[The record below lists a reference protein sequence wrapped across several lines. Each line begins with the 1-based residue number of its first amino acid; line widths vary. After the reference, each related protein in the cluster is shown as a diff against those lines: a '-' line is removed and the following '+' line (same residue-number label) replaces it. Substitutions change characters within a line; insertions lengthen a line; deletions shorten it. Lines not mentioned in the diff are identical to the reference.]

1 VSADVEFAWSPEQ
14 LALRDQMCRIGA
26 DINRHDELDRDSAGE
41 AFRAGWDRLSR
52 QGVMGLPVPPS
63 EGGLGH
69 DPVTCALALEGLGR
83 GCSDLGLLV
92 SLGAHLWA
100 VELPLL
106 RFGTAEQRERY
117 LPGLA
122 AGTLIGAHAITES
135 GSGSDAMAM
144 ETLAEPKDGAYVLS
158 GHKRFVTNGPV
169 ADVFIIYATINPRLG
184 FTGVTAFLVD
194 KDARGLHIEPE
205 VDKIGLRSSPW
216 ARLTLDRC
224 VVERSCLL
232 GAEKQGSRIFATVMS
247 WERALLPV
255 PLLGAMARSID
266 ECIAHARSRRQF
278 GARIAS
284 FQAVANRIVDMTI
297 RLELARLAAYRAA
310 WELGADASSSFSEI
324 AKLQV
329 TESAVSVFQDAML
342 IFGGAGYATSAGIDR
357 ALRDALGT
365 TLSSGTSDLQ
375 RVVIAGK
382 LGLR

>member
-1 VSADVEFAWSPEQ
+1 VEFGWTPEQ
-14 LALRDQMCRIGA
+14 VVLRDRMCQIGTEV
-26 DINRHDELDRDSAGE
+26 DRPDELNGATSE
-41 AFRAGWDRLSR
+41 AFRSGWDRLAR
-52 QGVMGLPVPPS
+52 HGVMGLPIPAF

-69 DPVTCALALEGLGR
+69 DPVTCAAALEGLGR
-83 GCSDLGLLV
+83 GCSDLGLLM

-106 RFGTAEQRERY
+106 RFGTDEQRERY

-122 AGTLIGAHAITES
+122 AGTLIGAHAISEP

-158 GHKRFVTNGPV
+158 GHKRFVTNAPV
-169 ADVFIIYATINPRLG
+169 ADVFIVYATINPRLG

-194 KDARGLHIEPE
+194 KDTPGLRIEPE
-205 VDKIGLRSSPW
+205 VDKSGLRTSPW
-216 ARLTLDRC
+216 ARVTLDRC
-224 VVERSCLL
+224 VVDRSCVL
-232 GAEKQGSRIFATVMS
+232 GAEKQGSRIFGTVMA
-247 WERALLPV
+247 WERALLPA

-266 ECIAHARSRRQF
+266 ECVTHAKSRRQF

-284 FQAVANRIVDMTI
+284 FQSVANRIVDMTT

-310 WELGADASSSFSEI
+310 WELGAGTSSIFSEI

-329 TESAVSVFQDAML
+329 TESAVSVFQDAMVL
-342 IFGGAGYATSAGIDR
+342 FGAAGYATSAGIDR

>member
-1 VSADVEFAWSPEQ
+1 MEFAWSPEQ
-14 LALRDQMCRIGA
+14 LALRERMRRIGA
-26 DINRHDELDRDSAGE
+26 ELDPHDEPDRDTAAE
-41 AFRAGWDRLSR
+41 AFRAGWERLAR
-52 QGVMGLPVPPS
+52 EGVTGLPAAPS
-63 EGGLGH
+63 EGGAGY
-69 DPVTCALALEGLGR
+69 DPLDCALALEGLGH
-83 GCSDLGLLV
+83 GCRDLGLLV

-106 RFGTAEQRERY
+106 RFGSPQQRERY

-122 AGTLIGAHAITES
+122 AGSLIGAHAITES
-135 GSGSDAMAM
+135 GAGSDSMAL
-144 ETLAEPKDGAYVLS
+144 ETLAEPKDGVYVLS

-169 ADVFIIYATINPRLG
+169 ADVFLVYATINPRLG
-184 FTGVTAFLVD
+184 FTGVTAFLID
-194 KDARGLHIEPE
+194 RDTPGLRVEPE
-205 VDKIGLRSSPW
+205 LDKSGLRSSPW

-224 VVERSCLL
+224 VVERDRVL
-232 GAEKQGSRIFATVMS
+232 GKEKQGSRIFGTVMA

-255 PLLGAMARSID
+255 PLLGAMARCVE
-266 ECIAHARSRRQF
+266 ECIVHARSRRQF
-278 GARIAS
+278 GARISS

-310 WELGADASSSFSEI
+310 WELGRGASSVFSEI

-329 TESAVSVFQDAML
+329 TEAAVSVFQDAMVL
-342 IFGGAGYATSAGIDR
+342 FGAAGFATETGIDR